1 MLDKTENTTHKLS
14 MNNSTQSL
22 PVVSWRELQ
31 GNKYIKA
38 IDPGMLIKGGLPYIM
53 KARSIG
59 TGKHGSEP
67 VTVIFD
73 KEYVEKWIITKL
85 IRPLSNYGV
94 DYVTNLVT
102 EAWINS
108 NYSLE
113 SLVGNN
119 CTEQPENYEE

>member
-1 MLDKTENTTHKLS
+1 
-14 MNNSTQSL
+14 MNNSTQSF

-53 KARSIG
+53 KARAIG
-59 TGKHGSEP
+59 TSRHGSEP

-73 KEYVEKWIITKL
+73 KEYVEKWITAKL

-102 EAWINS
+102 QAWINS

-113 SLVGNN
+113 SLIADS
-119 CTEQPENYEE
+119 TKSLEKYEE